1 METKA
6 RATASVV
13 ARELVGVTVMLGLAV
28 GSAAVAE
35 RIRSCKNTSREPVSV
50 NW

>member
-13 ARELVGVTVMLGLAV
+13 ARGLVGVTVMLGLAV
-28 GSAAVAE
+28 GSAAVAGAD
-35 RIRSCKNTSREPVSV
+35 PVMQEHIKGTGV
-50 NW
+50 CL